1 MPLPSPARQNIPTW
15 LRWGAL
21 LWLLIWFPIYWHA
34 WGAANFLHLCDVAV
48 ILTCIGLWSGN
59 ALLISSQ
66 AVSSLLI
73 DVTWAL
79 DAAWRFF
86 LGHHLI
92 GGTEYL
98 FDARFPL
105 GVRALSLF
113 HLVMPPLLL
122 WSLHRVGY
130 DRRGWPLQS
139 AIAVVMFIASRFT
152 DPAKNLNFAFRDA
165 FFHRAWG
172 PAPIHIAI
180 SLLLLIFFVY
190 LPTHLLLKALFP
202 PPSPS
207 FDSQLPI
214 PGSQGAS

>member
-15 LRWGAL
+15 LRWSAL
-21 LWLLIWFPIYWHA
+21 LWLLVWFPIYWHA

-79 DAAWRFF
+79 DAAWRYF

-105 GVRALSLF
+105 GVRVLSLF

-122 WSLHRVGY
+122 RSLHRVGY

-139 AIAVVMFIASRFT
+139 AIALVLFIASRFT
-152 DPAKNLNFAFRDA
+152 DPTKNLNFAFRDA
-165 FFHRAWG
+165 FFHRTWG

-180 SLLLLIFFVY
+180 SLLLLIFVVY
-190 LPTHLLLKALFP
+190 FPTHLLLKTLFP
-202 PPSPS
+202 PPSRS
-207 FDSQLPI
+207 FNSQQPI
-214 PGSQGAS
+214 AGSKGVS

>member
-1 MPLPSPARQNIPTW
+1 MPLRPPAPRNIPTW
-15 LRWGAL
+15 LRWSAL
-21 LWLLIWFPIYWHA
+21 LWLFVWFPIYWHA
-34 WGAANFLHLCDVAV
+34 WGAANFLHLCDIAV

-59 ALLISSQ
+59 PLLISSQ

-73 DVTWAL
+73 DTAWAL
-79 DAAWRFF
+79 DAASRFF

-105 GVRALSLF
+105 GVRLLSLF

-122 WSLHRVGY
+122 WSLHRCGY
-130 DRRGWPLQS
+130 DRRGWALQS
-139 AIAVVMFIASRFT
+139 AIALILFIASRFS

-180 SLLLLIFFVY
+180 SLLLLVFGVY
-190 LPTHLLLKALFP
+190 LPTHLALKTLFP
-202 PPSPS
+202 PPTR
-207 FDSQLPI
+207 DIESQPPPRVTPAI
-214 PGSQGAS
+214 S

>member
-1 MPLPSPARQNIPTW
+1 MPSNSFAHQEIPAW
-15 LRWGAL
+15 LRWSAL
-21 LWLLIWFPIYWHA
+21 LWLLIWFPTYWHT

-48 ILTCIGLWSGN
+48 ILTCVGLWTSN

-73 DVTWAL
+73 DFTWAL
-79 DAAWRFF
+79 DAACRFF

-98 FDARFPL
+98 FDSRFSL
-105 GVRALSLF
+105 AVRLLSLF

-122 WSLHRVGY
+122 WSLHRLGY
-130 DRRGWPLQS
+130 DRRAWPLQS
-139 AIAVVMFIASRFT
+139 AIAIAIFIASRFT

-172 PAPIHIAI
+172 PAPVHIAI
-180 SLLLLIFFVY
+180 SLLLLFFGAY
-190 LPTHLLLKALFP
+190 LPTHLLLMSLFP
-202 PPSPS
+202 PPPPTPESRQP
-207 FDSQLPI
+207 QT
-214 PGSQGAS
+214 ASREVS

>member
-1 MPLPSPARQNIPTW
+1 MPLRSPVQRKIPAW
-15 LRWGAL
+15 LRWSAL
-21 LWLLIWFPIYWHA
+21 LWLFIWFPIYWRA

-73 DVTWAL
+73 DTTWAL
-79 DAAWRFF
+79 DAGCRFF
-86 LGHHLI
+86 FGHHLI

-105 GVRALSLF
+105 AVRLLSLF
-113 HLVMPPLLL
+113 HVAMPPLLL
-122 WSLHRVGY
+122 WSLHRMGY

-139 AIAVVMFIASRFT
+139 AIALILFIAARFT

-180 SLLLLIFFVY
+180 SLLLLVFGVY
-190 LPTHLLLKALFP
+190 FPTHLALKALFP
-202 PPSPS
+202 PPPQSVE
-207 FDSQLPI
+207 SQVS
-214 PGSQGAS
+214 PGSA

>member
-1 MPLPSPARQNIPTW
+1 VPLPSPARQNIPTW
-15 LRWGAL
+15 LRWSAP
-21 LWLLIWFPIYWHA
+21 LWLLVWFPIYWHT

-79 DAAWRFF
+79 DAAWSFF

-98 FDARFPL
+98 FDARFSL
-105 GVRALSLF
+105 GVRLLSLF

-122 WSLHRVGY
+122 WSLHRIGY

-139 AIAVVMFIASRFT
+139 AIALVLFIASRFT
-152 DPAKNLNFAFRDA
+152 DPTKNLNFAFRDP

-172 PAPIHIAI
+172 PAPIHVAI
-180 SLLLLIFFVY
+180 SLLVLIFVVY
-190 LPTHLLLKALFP
+190 FPTHLLLRGLFP
-202 PPSPS
+202 PPSPGIKS
-207 FDSQLPI
+207 HR
-214 PGSQGAS
+214 ASWFKF

>member
-1 MPLPSPARQNIPTW
+1 MPLRSPVQQKLPTW
-15 LRWGAL
+15 LRWSAL

-48 ILTCIGLWSGN
+48 LLTCIGLWSGN

-73 DVTWAL
+73 DITWAL

-105 GVRALSLF
+105 WVRLLSLF
-113 HLVMPPLLL
+113 HLLMPPLLL
-122 WSLHRVGY
+122 WSLHRIGY

-139 AIAVVMFIASRFT
+139 AIALILFIASRFT

-165 FFHRAWG
+165 FLHRAWG
-172 PAPIHIAI
+172 PAPIHITI
-180 SLLLLIFFVY
+180 SLLLLVFAVY
-190 LPTHLLLKALFP
+190 LPTHLALKTLFP

-207 FDSQLPI
+207 IESQ
-214 PGSQGAS
+214 QASCFKS

>member
-1 MPLPSPARQNIPTW
+1 MPLPSPARQNIPRW
-15 LRWGAL
+15 LRWSAL
-21 LWLLIWFPIYWHA
+21 VWLLVWFPIYWHA

-59 ALLISSQ
+59 VLLISSQ

-79 DAAWRFF
+79 DAAWRYF

-105 GVRALSLF
+105 SVRVLSLF

-139 AIAVVMFIASRFT
+139 VIAMVLFIASRFT

-165 FFHRAWG
+165 FFLRTWG

-180 SLLLLIFFVY
+180 SLLLLIFVVY
-190 LPTHLLLKALFP
+190 FPTHLLLKTLFP
-202 PPSPS
+202 PPSRS
-207 FDSQLPI
+207 FNSQQPI
-214 PGSQGAS
+214 AGSQGAS